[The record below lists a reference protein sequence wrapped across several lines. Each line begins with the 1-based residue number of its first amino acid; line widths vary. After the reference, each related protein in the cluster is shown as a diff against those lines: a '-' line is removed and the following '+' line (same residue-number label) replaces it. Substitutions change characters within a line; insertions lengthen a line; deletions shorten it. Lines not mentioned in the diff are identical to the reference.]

1 MTLGGYIEMDM
12 AEHSQVEQYKWETEE
27 RARQGLVEK
36 LKEGNLF
43 LQVNL
48 SICHVLEFTFTAHY
62 ILDVYSLGV
71 SSTSLRAVSSVDFW
85 KEAGTLVFPL
95 NISVSITVI
104 TKLTFQND
112 SH

>member
-1 MTLGGYIEMDM
+1 M
-12 AEHSQVEQYKWETEE
+12 
-27 RARQGLVEK
+27 
-36 LKEGNLF
+36 
-43 LQVNL
+43 QVNL
-48 SICHVLEFTFTAHY
+48 LICHVLEFTFTVHY
-62 ILDVYSLGV
+62 ILDVYSLCV
-71 SSTSLRAVSSVDFW
+71 SSTSLRAVSFVDFW